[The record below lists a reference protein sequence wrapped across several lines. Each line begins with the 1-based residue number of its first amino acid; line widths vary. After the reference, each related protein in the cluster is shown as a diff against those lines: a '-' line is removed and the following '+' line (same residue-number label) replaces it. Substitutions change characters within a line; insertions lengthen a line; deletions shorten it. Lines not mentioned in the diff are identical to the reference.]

1 MTATVAISS
10 GAVIVVGVDV
20 VHRDNMAIEISVL
33 RSIRR
38 RRRREIERG
47 RRGRVWVCD

>member
-38 RRRREIERG
+38 RRREIERG